1 MNYFI
6 SHLPEVEDDVKN
18 AMAWYSSQ
26 RAGLGDDFLLAFE
39 VEIIRIL
46 KSPLIYATVKNQ
58 IRRALIARFPYAI
71 FFIVEESTI
80 LILAV
85 VHQKRKPSVWKKR
98 KTKN

>member
-6 SHLPEVEDDVKN
+6 SHLPEVEDDIMN
-18 AMAWYSSQ
+18 AMEWYSAQ
-26 RAGLGDDFLLAFE
+26 RAGLDDDFLLAFE

-46 KSPLIYATVKNQ
+46 KSPLLYGTVKNK

-71 FFIVEESTI
+71 FFIVERTTI

-85 VHQKRKPSVWKKR
+85 VHQKRKPSVWKTR
-98 KTKN
+98 KKKN